1 MTHHRSLRGSR
12 RAALALV
19 AGVTTTAVLSGALW
33 LFHGAAPGLPWAGLE
48 ASPAGVDP
56 SCTAPDP
63 RDRRCQRSVAD
74 AAAAASMP
82 ARVAG

>member
-1 MTHHRSLRGSR
+1 MTHLRPWAWSR
-12 RAALALV
+12 RAAWALV
-19 AGVTTTAVLSGALW
+19 AGVAATAVLSGPLW

-48 ASPAGVDP
+48 PSPAGVDP

-63 RDRRCQRSVAD
+63 RDRRCQRNVAE

-82 ARVAG
+82 ARGAG